1 MLPRPRPRALLTA
14 LLLAAA
20 ATGCQSTRLMHD
32 QQPRAA
38 LTQAPPPPREN
49 LAYADGVQSPYHA
62 MDVMRAASVAR
73 AAVVPATALIRG
85 QNPEA
90 LPPASLGP
98 LPEVTAAPAPVAAGD
113 YACRG
118 TEKLSAWQRCK
129 KNWQACWLGFP
140 EEWRAPPL
148 GASVYLNGKTMVAN
162 GEAARMVLYHYDF
175 EDGGVRL
182 NQRGRDQLAKIA
194 GMLPTNFFPVVI
206 ERTPELP
213 GLARA
218 RRMSVLQELAQGSFP
233 VPPERVVVGEPA
245 VPGLRGVEA
254 MVIFGNLMQQTRSS
268 GTPLAPSL
276 DVGGVTQNLNPA
288 TPTGPTVP

>member
-20 ATGCQSTRLMHD
+20 ATGCQSTRLMHG
-32 QQPRAA
+32 QPHAA
-38 LTQAPPPPREN
+38 LTQAPPPAREN
-49 LAYADGVQSPYHA
+49 LAYADGVQSPYHVL
-62 MDVMRAASVAR
+62 DVTRGASVAR
-73 AAVVPATALIRG
+73 AAVVPAAALIRG

-98 LPEVTAAPAPVAAGD
+98 LPEVTAASAPVAAGD
-113 YACRG
+113 YACKG
-118 TEKLSAWQRCK
+118 SEKLSAWQRCK
-129 KNWQACWLGFP
+129 RNWQACWIGFP

-175 EDGGVRL
+175 EEGGVRL
-182 NQRGRDQLAKIA
+182 NQRGHDQLAKIA
-194 GMLPTNFFPVVI
+194 CMLPANFFPVVI

-213 GLARA
+213 GLAQA

-254 MVIFGNLMQQTRSS
+254 EVIYRNLLLQTRTS
-268 GTPLAPSL
+268 GTPLSL
-276 DVGGVTQNLNPA
+276 SQDVGGVTQFL
-288 TPTGPTVP
+288 PTVTPTVP